1 MNKDGQI
8 DGNELLQLAEWLLK
22 ISLVDGTLP
31 TKVDIMI
38 EKDRMLQRFDK
49 SPYGS
54 LILREMALL
63 YEEAEVI
70 AFDAFHM
77 NILTTKC

>member
-8 DGNELLQLAEWLLK
+8 DGNELLQLAELLLK
-22 ISLVDGTLP
+22 ISLVDGTIP

-49 SPYGS
+49 GPYGS

-63 YEEAEVI
+63 YEEAEVF
-70 AFDAFHM
+70 AFDPFLI